1 MNTLQK
7 KYKSIAIDKLPSKLK
22 NGLKKLKEKTNNFES
37 DDDKLMK
44 IAEQSLDKVISN
56 LKVKR
61 PELIIKVKG
70 SATKPDTKAPKGEP
84 DPDDTIKERAEK
96 IKKENET
103 KAEAEERAK
112 DQKEEEAEEREDVQE
127 VADSLSQLV
136 KDFPKLKG
144 FNTGSSGRT
153 KSLTR
158 DAGRKASP
166 RGKRVSRKGWKNQ
179 YGASKGG
186 RTYYEN
192 RENRTDR
199 LAPNY
204 PKGAPKLEKG
214 GKLKDFKV
222 GDEVKLKFPYFESHL
237 EYKGKVLELTNLG
250 AKVEYKNDS
259 GQTVTTV
266 EPYNKLIKLKKGGKI
281 KAPLYDVVVKW
292 DEDTPWKLVNNE
304 GLTKIEAEKV
314 AEAFAKAKES
324 FKELKIEPALP
335 FEKGGRLDAEYLR
348 PTEILSVVTKDGKV
362 IDYTDDFEF
371 LSGLYISETPIK
383 KQSENN
389 DEQLSLFEKGGKL
402 PKHAVYIPNY
412 NIDFVETYDD
422 GTIKGNKLYNG
433 IWFKSDKQQKLVDEA
448 VASGRFKKI
457 SPKASPRILRGK
469 VPKGVEARIIENTIE
484 KTDKKV
490 YAGLLKITIDG
501 KLALTK
507 YFPATSDS
515 TREDIEKSIRG
526 YLKELKYVA
535 KDLRGTNKI
544 VYVKDRGVERIY
556 RFNSN
561 EEAETFEKIIKSIQ
575 RRKYEKGGLTGSAKS
590 AHTREHKYV
599 NKSEDYEERYA
610 KGKKRERYKKIDEQ
624 LKARKEKKRKKLM
637 ADGGYCKRKIYKYG
651 GETGREIFIVNEGTT
666 FDKDKYKA
674 VFQDYDKDGRA
685 NIDDKDP
692 LNKKNQ
698 GQVEQV
704 ELRKSFEKLLDTKEK
719 LDVVMDD
726 VIGDMDK
733 KAPKDAKIYARTKTP
748 YSIIKKLI
756 DKRMT
761 DPKKGLTDLIGTTL
775 VVANRDDLEK
785 IRKTVESGTFGEV
798 IDFDDYYKNPLG
810 GYTAYHYIVV
820 KNGMPVEIQVKTE
833 RVKKLNEI
841 SHEFYK
847 DGTLSPEGNLK
858 VSKLIEK
865 ADKGDKTAQKEV
877 DELFADS
884 ERLKDMITV
893 DKKEEGGVVGKV
905 KDRYFGFIDG
915 KRHVVNADSLYDAKK
930 KLIDMLKLPKK
941 KQSLLSVMSDKG
953 MKEQE
958 FRFFEKGGKINRPK
972 SALMRDRKYLNV
984 DEDYEVRYA
993 KGRTKNRK
1001 RYMEKGGSLK
1011 NALMFKLDEN
1021 LKALIKKAEKENKKI
1036 TYSILVETINNSGE
1050 INKHKEIKFRKTQT
1064 KDFIYQFRQIIKLGK
1079 YKGENLAEIK
1089 AFINLG
1095 NQSKLVKSLELYQKA
1110 EKGGALKKYKLGDT
1124 YSKDFDY
1131 EGMLKYGETIDE
1143 NTSDEDLK
1151 KYAKSLSDVNYHSL
1165 ARPLDNYFTA
1175 ISNQSKEFKKWNFIN
1190 QFKDELR
1197 KETAI
1202 YKKGGRIKSALMRD
1216 RKYLNVDEDYE
1227 VRYAKRKTKNRK
1239 RYMEKGG
1246 ELQRD
1251 LFEDYENIPSSIRP
1265 MIEDYL
1271 EKFDEGMVDYNDTKA
1286 LLEKVEKKGY
1296 TFDYGLDNEPF
1307 GLRKKGVNLNQ
1318 IKGFEDAPDDDV
1330 KPFAKGGE
1338 VIFVDTKN
1346 PKSPLKIWES
1356 RKSKLGQKSVG
1367 SFAHRLN
1374 GKYVGDYY
1382 LYPLDDFDKK
1392 ELKYIPIK
1400 KGEVLLRMETDN
1412 MLFDEMPLV
1421 KVNIDNGRV
1430 YFMVEDVDPDNIKFE
1445 RASADVIY
1453 LSLDEKVKELA
1464 PKFDDRIKPIKKA
1477 KNGGLMK
1484 RGEVDWANYY
1494 LEGGIVNS
1502 SMSDEMKRKILDK
1515 DGKPKTD
1522 TKSIQLLTDYN
1533 LSLNQTKDKY
1543 YNSTKGEYTPQRQKL
1558 HKKIIND
1565 VKSGLRCIEHDQPIA
1580 ILMGGSPA
1588 SGKSTFLKKSAP
1600 YLLKDEILKIDA
1612 DDIRAKL
1619 PEYQGWNAPI
1629 THRETQDIV
1638 RVLLSDRVIG
1648 LPCKTDIIYDGTMT
1662 SVEKYEKLIKLLKSL
1677 GYKIFI
1683 VFIDNVPK
1691 EEIKRRALNRY
1702 KESGRF
1708 VPMEVIDSFFKQ
1720 GKSSLN
1726 RIKDDVDGYMV
1737 VDGSNDYEV
1746 IERGGMKLPS
1756 KREYSKLGKPIS
1768 KVKSKTAKKEKGGK
1782 LYDVSGLIEND
1793 FLPAFKENQKEN
1805 LNKIAKH
1812 YSEERNESIAPI
1824 VIVNKSKK
1832 YLKVKRDK
1840 FGIPT
1845 KISIDFLDKPSNV
1858 RLKFS
1863 KDYTDMSDLYD
1874 EELKEIMENIAED
1887 KKASKVVP
1895 TTDKKEKG
1903 AQTFK
1908 YIVGEEGMFKGGEF
1922 RIVSHQSKPNRYT
1935 IIELDDKGDKLGKET
1950 TVSQKDFEA
1959 YFRKFKKGGKLND
1972 DDIGFN
1978 YTGKM
1983 YKVVP
1988 KHKKRLKWYEVSPNI
2003 VKNKDNLLGLHTK
2016 FTALVYDKE
2025 KDGHVSSAFK
2035 KYKDDYEKWRKKH
2048 NI

>member
-70 SATKPDTKAPKGEP
+70 SATKPDTKAPKGKP

-96 IKKENET
+96 IKKANET

-112 DQKEEEAEEREDVQE
+112 DEKEEEAEEREDVQE

-214 GKLKDFKV
+214 GK
-222 GDEVKLKFPYFESHL
+222 
-237 EYKGKVLELTNLG
+237 
-250 AKVEYKNDS
+250 
-259 GQTVTTV
+259 
-266 EPYNKLIKLKKGGKI
+266 I

-292 DEDTPWKLVNNE
+292 DDSTPWKLVNNE
-304 GLTKIEAEKV
+304 GLTKLEAEKV
-314 AEAFAKAKES
+314 ADAFAKTKES
-324 FKELKIEPALP
+324 FKQLKIEPALA
-335 FEKGGRLDAEYLR
+335 FEKGGRLNAEYLR

-371 LSGLYISETPIK
+371 LSGLYISDKPLK

-422 GTIKGNKLYNG
+422 GNIKGNKLYNG

-457 SPKASPRILRGK
+457 SPKESPRILRGK

-507 YFPATSDS
+507 YFPATSNS
-515 TREDIEKSIRG
+515 TREDIEKSIRS
-526 YLKELKYVA
+526 YLKELKYIN

-544 VYVKDRGVERIY
+544 VYVKDRAVERIY

-561 EEAETFEKIIKSIQ
+561 EEAETFEKIIKSIE

-610 KGKKRERYKKIDEQ
+610 KGKKRERYKKIDGQ
-624 LKARKEKKRKKLM
+624 IKAHKEKKKKKLM

-698 GQVEQV
+698 GHVEQV

-893 DKKEEGGVVGKV
+893 DKKEKGGVVGKA

-915 KRHVVNADSLYDAKK
+915 KRHVVNADSLFDAKN
-930 KLIDMLKLPKK
+930 KLIDMLKIPKK
-941 KQSLLSVMSDKG
+941 KQSLLSVISDKG

-958 FRFFEKGGKINRPK
+958 FRFFEKGGKVNRPK

-1001 RYMEKGGSLK
+1001 RYLEDGG
-1011 NALMFKLDEN
+1011 
-1021 LKALIKKAEKENKKI
+1021 
-1036 TYSILVETINNSGE
+1036 T
-1050 INKHKEIKFRKTQT
+1050 
-1064 KDFIYQFRQIIKLGK
+1064 
-1079 YKGENLAEIK
+1079 
-1089 AFINLG
+1089 
-1095 NQSKLVKSLELYQKA
+1095 
-1110 EKGGALKKYKLGDT
+1110 LKKYKLGDE

-1131 EGMLKYGETIDE
+1131 EGMLDYGETIDE

-1165 ARPLDNYFTA
+1165 ARPLNNYFTA

-1197 KETAI
+1197 KETEI

-1227 VRYAKRKTKNRK
+1227 VRYAKGRTKKRK
-1239 RYMEKGG
+1239 RYMEEGG
-1246 ELQRD
+1246 KTSKEL
-1251 LFEDYENIPSSIRP
+1251 
-1265 MIEDYL
+1265 
-1271 EKFDEGMVDYNDTKA
+1271 
-1286 LLEKVEKKGY
+1286 
-1296 TFDYGLDNEPF
+1296 
-1307 GLRKKGVNLNQ
+1307 
-1318 IKGFEDAPDDDV
+1318 
-1330 KPFAKGGE
+1330 AKGGE
-1338 VIFVDTKN
+1338 VEFVDTKN

-1356 RKSKLGQKSVG
+1356 RKSKLGQKSIG

-1400 KGEVLLRMETDN
+1400 KGEILLRMETDN
-1412 MLFDEMPLV
+1412 MLFDEMPLI
-1421 KVNIDNGRV
+1421 KVNVDNGRV
-1430 YFMVEDVDPDNIKFE
+1430 HFMVEDVDPDNIKFE
-1445 RASADVIY
+1445 GASADVIY
-1453 LSLDEKVKELA
+1453 LSLDKEAKKLA

-1477 KNGGLMK
+1477 KKGGLMK

-1502 SMSDEMKRKILDK
+1502 SMSDEMKRKILDNN
-1515 DGKPKTD
+1515 GNPKTD
-1522 TKSIQLLTDYN
+1522 PKSIQLLTDYN

-1543 YNSTKGEYTPQRQKL
+1543 YNSTKGEYTPERQKL

-1565 VKSGLRCIEHDQPIA
+1565 VKSGLRCIEHEQPIA

-1612 DDIRAKL
+1612 DDIRSKL

-1768 KVKSKTAKKEKGGK
+1768 KVKSKTAKKEKGG
-1782 LYDVSGLIEND
+1782 S
-1793 FLPAFKENQKEN
+1793 
-1805 LNKIAKH
+1805 IAK
-1812 YSEERNESIAPI
+1812 SNEEFA
-1824 VIVNKSKK
+1824 
-1832 YLKVKRDK
+1832 
-1840 FGIPT
+1840 
-1845 KISIDFLDKPSNV
+1845 
-1858 RLKFS
+1858 
-1863 KDYTDMSDLYD
+1863 DLYG
-1874 EELKEIMENIAED
+1874 EELMEIMEDIDEN

-1895 TTDKKEKG
+1895 KTDKK
-1903 AQTFK
+1903 A
-1908 YIVGEEGMFKGGEF
+1908 
-1922 RIVSHQSKPNRYT
+1922 
-1935 IIELDDKGDKLGKET
+1935 
-1950 TVSQKDFEA
+1950 
-1959 YFRKFKKGGKLND
+1959 KGGKLND
-1972 DDIGFN
+1972 DDAGFN

-2003 VKNKDNLLGLHTK
+2003 VTNKDNLLGLHTK